1 MDTDLSK
8 HDIVDLEIDND
19 ELSMYRAL
27 FVRE

>member
-8 HDIVDLEIDND
+8 HDLVDLEIDND
-19 ELSMYRAL
+19 ELNMYRAL